1 MCAGIVYI
9 VYIIVCIVQC
19 SAVYNVCIMYNSIYQ
34 YVSYVMCDW
43 MKQGTFDTLTGSQ
56 SNDRT
61 LSKCLYDSL
70 PVCQIIKQFAICC
83 CLMLFCICAL
93 SLCLLSGYLGRSF
106 LLCCC
111 EGSVLSLW
119 GFLFSGAVMFGVVS
133 GDSVILFRLYY
144 CVSYYLIFIIYYYL

>member
-1 MCAGIVYI
+1 MCRYSIYSVYNSMYRTVQCIMYVLCIIVYI
-9 VYIIVCIVQC
+9 
-19 SAVYNVCIMYNSIYQ
+19 S
-34 YVSYVMCDW
+34 
-43 MKQGTFDTLTGSQ
+43 
-56 SNDRT
+56 
-61 LSKCLYDSL
+61 
-70 PVCQIIKQFAICC
+70 VCQLCDVWLNEARHIWHIDRVTEQWQNLEQVSIWFSASVPDHKAICY
-83 CLMLFCICAL
+83 L
-93 SLCLLSGYLGRSF
+93 LLSHAILYLCAFSVSSF